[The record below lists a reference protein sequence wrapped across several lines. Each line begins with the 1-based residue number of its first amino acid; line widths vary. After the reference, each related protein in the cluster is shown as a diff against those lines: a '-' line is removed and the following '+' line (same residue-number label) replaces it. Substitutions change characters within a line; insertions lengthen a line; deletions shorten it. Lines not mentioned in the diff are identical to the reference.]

1 MHISIKACLPLSLQ
15 IRTNHCR
22 AQLQRK
28 ELRRKKMKAG
38 GGPVVEATEAS
49 KPIPKIKVRKL
60 LSVLDFTLRVVAV
73 LGTLASAI
81 AMGTSRETLP
91 FAARSV
97 RFRARYKDLP
107 TLTFFVVTNSIV
119 CVYLVLSLPVSIVHI
134 IWTAAVNSRIILIIS
149 DMVMMGLVTAGASAA
164 TAIVYLAHY
173 GNPSTN
179 WFAFCQQFNSF
190 CERISGSLI
199 GSFVAI
205 TVLVLLIIMSSAAI
219 SRR

>member
-1 MHISIKACLPLSLQ
+1 
-15 IRTNHCR
+15 
-22 AQLQRK
+22 
-28 ELRRKKMKAG
+28 MKAG
-38 GGPVVEATEAS
+38 GGPVEATEAS

-60 LSVLDFTLRVVAV
+60 LFVLDFTLRVVAV

-107 TLTFFVVTNSIV
+107 TLTGEKWHVEITFS
-119 CVYLVLSLPVSIVHI
+119 CC
-134 IWTAAVNSRIILIIS
+134 
-149 DMVMMGLVTAGASAA
+149 

-190 CERISGSLI
+190 CRRISGSLI

>member
-1 MHISIKACLPLSLQ
+1 
-15 IRTNHCR
+15 
-22 AQLQRK
+22 
-28 ELRRKKMKAG
+28 MKAG
-38 GGPVVEATEAS
+38 GGPVVEATKAS
-49 KPIPKIKVRKL
+49 KPIPKIKLRKL
-60 LSVLDFTLRVVAV
+60 LSVLDFTLRVV
-73 LGTLASAI
+73 GTLASAI

-97 RFRARYKDLP
+97 RFGARYKDLP
-107 TLTFFVVTNSIV
+107 RLTFFVITNSIV

-134 IWTAAVNSRIILIIS
+134 IWTAAVN
-149 DMVMMGLVTAGASAA
+149 T
-164 TAIVYLAHY
+164 IVYLAHY

-179 WFAFCQQFNSF
+179 WFAFCRQFNSF
-190 CERISGSLI
+190 CGRISGSLI

>member
-1 MHISIKACLPLSLQ
+1 
-15 IRTNHCR
+15 
-22 AQLQRK
+22 
-28 ELRRKKMKAG
+28 MKAG
-38 GGPVVEATEAS
+38 GGPVVEVTKAS
-49 KPIPKIKVRKL
+49 KPIPKIKLRKL
-60 LSVLDFTLRVVAV
+60 LSVLDFTLRVV
-73 LGTLASAI
+73 GTLASAI

-97 RFRARYKDLP
+97 RFGARYKDLP
-107 TLTFFVVTNSIV
+107 RFFVITNSIV

-149 DMVMMGLVTAGASAA
+149 DTSPFLLLYSSVYLCPLIHLLFNLKGRKKKGKSKEERNGMLKSLFSCC

-179 WFAFCQQFNSF
+179 WFAFCRQFNSF
-190 CERISGSLI
+190 CGRISGSLI

>member
-1 MHISIKACLPLSLQ
+1 
-15 IRTNHCR
+15 
-22 AQLQRK
+22 
-28 ELRRKKMKAG
+28 MKAG
-38 GGPVVEATEAS
+38 GGPVVKFTEAS
-49 KPIPKIKVRKL
+49 KPIPKIKASRVL
-60 LSVLDFTLRVVAV
+60 AVLDFTLRVVAV

-91 FAARSV
+91 FATRFI

-107 TLTFFVVTNSIV
+107 TLTFFVMTNSIV
-119 CVYLVLSLPVSIVHI
+119 CAYLVLSLPVSIVHI

-149 DMVMMGLVTAGASAA
+149 DTVMMGLVTAGASAA

-190 CERISGSLI
+190 CGRISGSLI
-199 GSFVAI
+199 GSFIAI
-205 TVLVLLIIMSSAAI
+205 TVLLLLIIMSSVAI

>member
-1 MHISIKACLPLSLQ
+1 
-15 IRTNHCR
+15 
-22 AQLQRK
+22 
-28 ELRRKKMKAG
+28 MKAG
-38 GGPVVEATEAS
+38 GGPVVEATKAS
-49 KPIPKIKVRKL
+49 KPIPKIKLRKL
-60 LSVLDFTLRVVAV
+60 LSVLDFTLRVV
-73 LGTLASAI
+73 GTLASAI

-107 TLTFFVVTNSIV
+107 RLTFFVITNSIV

-134 IWTAAVNSRIILIIS
+134 IWTAAVN
-149 DMVMMGLVTAGASAA
+149 T
-164 TAIVYLAHY
+164 IVYLAHY

-190 CERISGSLI
+190 CGRISGSLI

>member
-1 MHISIKACLPLSLQ
+1 
-15 IRTNHCR
+15 
-22 AQLQRK
+22 
-28 ELRRKKMKAG
+28 MKAG

-60 LSVLDFTLRVVAV
+60 LFVLDFTLRVVAV

-107 TLTFFVVTNSIV
+107 TLTNGM
-119 CVYLVLSLPVSIVHI
+119 LKSLFSC
-134 IWTAAVNSRIILIIS
+134 S
-149 DMVMMGLVTAGASAA
+149 

-190 CERISGSLI
+190 CGRISGSLI

>member
-1 MHISIKACLPLSLQ
+1 
-15 IRTNHCR
+15 
-22 AQLQRK
+22 
-28 ELRRKKMKAG
+28 MKAG
-38 GGPVVEATEAS
+38 GAVEATDKEAS
-49 KPIPKIKVRKL
+49 KPIPIPIPKVRVSRV

-91 FAARSV
+91 FTTQFV

-107 TLTFFVVTNSIV
+107 TLTFFVIANSIV
-119 CVYLVLSLPVSIVHI
+119 CVYLVLSLPLSFVHI
-134 IWTAAVNSRIILIIS
+134 IWTAAKNSRIVLIIS
-149 DMVMMGLVTAGASAA
+149 DTVMMGLVTAGASAA
-164 TAIVYLAHY
+164 AAIVYLAHY
-173 GNPSTN
+173 GNSSTN
-179 WFAFCQQFNSF
+179 WFAFCRQFNSF

-205 TVLVLLIIMSSAAI
+205 TVLVLLIIMQSVAI

>member
-1 MHISIKACLPLSLQ
+1 
-15 IRTNHCR
+15 
-22 AQLQRK
+22 
-28 ELRRKKMKAG
+28 MKAG

-91 FAARSV
+91 FTARSV

-107 TLTFFVVTNSIV
+107 TLTFFVITNSIV

-173 GNPSTN
+173 GNPSTS